1 MQRLKKILK
10 RTLAALIAVVL
21 ALLFLFQLPSV
32 QRLITNKAANYISST
47 LGLTIEIHDVSLKP
61 LYGNLS
67 FNGIRCTGGEHVSLT
82 CEGIDLNG
90 LDLILNSEKPKSI
103 HLHNVE
109 IVVGS
114 IEELER
120 LFSSDTNSSANE
132 KNGDFSLDSFTADNT
147 SWNIADQYIG
157 NAQRIELKGISINN
171 GSINLAS
178 IQLVDGE
185 TSYPH
190 LGWGANTVKIPE
202 FKGGLEYL
210 IEEDRYA
217 LKIDIGSFVSDSL
230 EADGEVVINNG
241 EPVAD
246 VNLKLNSNYY
256 SSLLNIEHDYD
267 LGNIEGNLSV

>member
-1 MQRLKKILK
+1 MQRLKNTEKN
-10 RTLAALIAVVL
+10 VSSPNCGWP

-47 LGLTIEIHDVSLKP
+47 LGLTIEINDVSLKP

-82 CEGIDLNG
+82 CEVDLNG
-90 LDLILNSEKPKSI
+90 LDLILILKKPKSI

-157 NAQRIELKGISINN
+157 NAQQIELKGISINN

-246 VNLKLNSNYY
+246 VNLKLNSDTTHRY
-256 SSLLNIEHDYD
+256 LT
-267 LGNIEGNLSV
+267 